1 MEQARN
7 QCMVCMAVPLPVASS
22 DCRLGRYWD
31 LSCYSTSSSIP
42 ERTSS
47 DVRREPLCWMRLID
61 KELVMNFT
69 LHHLLEKNM
78 TGLIDAC
85 MTPNRNPQILLALRH
100 TGPKS
105 IVRTM
110 CSAVV
115 PKCVKLSPISINE
128 FLGAGL
134 QTRSAFTCKGV
145 TSYA

>member
-1 MEQARN
+1 
-7 QCMVCMAVPLPVASS
+7 MVCMAVPLPVASS

-85 MTPNRNPQILLALRH
+85 MTPKRNPQILLALRH

-110 CSAVV
+110 FQLLYLNV
-115 PKCVKLSPISINE
+115 
-128 FLGAGL
+128 
-134 QTRSAFTCKGV
+134 
-145 TSYA
+145 